1 MYQRILQATLRE
13 KFLQGKILIITGPRQ
28 TGKTTLVLNLLEE
41 LPREQVRIF
50 NCDNPT
56 DRALLANRDREFL
69 QQLVG
74 RALFI
79 FIDEAQKVENIGN
92 TLKLLVDF
100 YGKEK
105 QIIVTGSSSINLLD
119 DAQEPLTG
127 RKYVYT
133 LFPLS
138 LQEIYPVPDQLK
150 LRKELE
156 DFLLFGTYP
165 EVVSQGSFEKKREL
179 LEELASS
186 SIYKDIFELQ
196 GVKSS
201 DILVRL
207 VKALALQIGS
217 EVSYTELSGL
227 VGIEKKTVERYIDLL
242 EKSFVIFRVY
252 PYAKNKRREISKLK
266 KIYFYDLGIRNA
278 VLHNFNFLENR
289 DDVGA
294 LWENF
299 LFVERKKYLAY
310 RKIYANQYFW
320 RTYDGSEVDLVE
332 EREGKLYGYELKWGK
347 SQSRTRAPRTWL
359 DYPKSSHTLITK
371 DNLAGFA
378 L

>member
-1 MYQRILQATLRE
+1 MYQRILKTTLQE
-13 KFLQGKILIITGPRQ
+13 KFFQGKILIITGPRQ
-28 TGKTTLVLNLLEE
+28 TGKTTLVLDILKEFS
-41 LPREQVRIF
+41 PEQVRMF

-69 QQLVG
+69 QQVVG
-74 RALFI
+74 GAVFI

-92 TLKLLVDF
+92 TLKLLADF

-105 QIIVTGSSSINLLD
+105 QIIVTGSSSLNLLD
-119 DAQEPLTG
+119 SAQEPLTG
-127 RKYVYT
+127 RKHVYT

-138 LQEIYPVPDQLK
+138 LEEIYPTHDQLK

-156 DFLLFGTYP
+156 GFLLFGAYP
-165 EVVSQGSFEKKREL
+165 EVVSRNSFEEKQEL

-186 SIYKDIFELQ
+186 SIYKDILELQ

-201 DILVRL
+201 DVLVRL

-217 EVSYTELSGL
+217 EVSYNELSGL
-227 VGIEKKTVERYIDLL
+227 VGIEKKTIERYVDLL
-242 EKSFVIFRVY
+242 EKSFVIFRVS
-252 PYAKNKRREISKLK
+252 PYTKNKRREISKLK

-299 LFVERKKYLAY
+299 LFVERRKYLAY
-310 RKIYANQYFW
+310 RKIYTNQYFW

-332 EREGKLYGYELKWGK
+332 EREGKLYGYEFKWGK
-347 SQSRTRAPRTWL
+347 SQGKIKAPRSWL
-359 DYPKSSHTLITK
+359 TYPKSSYTIITQ
-371 DNLAGFA
+371 DNLMGFV